1 VIDRFGQPLG
11 PIRTALADL
20 AANFVDPGAQGPR
33 AYARQMAIDH
43 PEIERAT
50 ALADAV
56 VAVDAFC
63 THLMAGPAAEGD
75 PSAASPTGAA

>member
-1 VIDRFGQPLG
+1 MGVTLWAPPTF
-11 PIRTALADL
+11 ADSE
-20 AANFVDPGAQGPR
+20 AQGPR

-43 PEIERAT
+43 PEVERAT

-63 THLMAGPAAEGD
+63 THVMAGSAVSGDPAAAD
-75 PSAASPTGAA
+75 PKGAV